1 MSSTYE
7 RLHSDDAGT
16 EPGSGV
22 SNSNNNNTTN
32 TNDQHLSENPFLV
45 ANESDNDFDE
55 EEITELT
62 GSRQSSLENST
73 DLAYGR
79 SIRDEDVFD
88 HDFKADVD
96 VESPFIPLGYHGKSG
111 NDYID
116 DYGNVYSE
124 VDFNF
129 IRYQGKHLFK
139 GKWLIFFTSGF
150 VSLFVSLFGYEQGV
164 CSGIITFKLF
174 NHYFNNPNPETLGFV
189 ISILEIGAM
198 VSSILV
204 SKVSDTI
211 GRKRT
216 ILLGTLIFIVG
227 GSLQSFAVNVA
238 VFTVGRVFSGL
249 GVGILLTIVPLYQC
263 EISPS
268 EERGKLVC
276 GEFTGNIVGYSLSVW
291 IDYFCYFLDTS
302 EDSHIAW
309 RLPLFIQVV
318 IAAALLVGGAF
329 VVELPRWLLDVDLDQ
344 KGLNVLSLLYADYDK
359 LLEKPI
365 QEFFIIK
372 NSILREREL
381 YPKHSRTWRQ
391 LFRNYKFRIFI
402 GCSALAFAQFN
413 GINIIS
419 YYAPLVFSEA
429 GFKDADALLMT
440 GINSTVYLACTLIP
454 FFYVDV
460 WGRKPILILG
470 GITMCVLLSLVSLMM
485 FLDKSY
491 TPMLVAIL
499 VIVYN
504 GCFGYSWGPI
514 GYLIPPEI
522 YPLAVRSKGVSLAV
536 AANWFANWVVGQLTP
551 IAQKSIGWAMY
562 LFPATSCIISV
573 VCVILYYPETKGI
586 ELEDI
591 DKLFGDE
598 KVQHTPLPMNFINSE
613 MEADSSRGPGTG
625 STAADRLLRQDSFEL
640 EDIPKIAR
648 QNRPSDQ

>member
-1 MSSTYE
+1 MVTQYQP
-7 RLHSDDAGT
+7 LHTGDPPSQINTFNKD
-16 EPGSGV
+16 
-22 SNSNNNNTTN
+22 NNNN
-32 TNDQHLSENPFLV
+32 NDSQNSHGSPFV
-45 ANESDNDFDE
+45 VVSNNEFDE
-55 EEITELT
+55 EEITELA
-62 GSRQSSLENST
+62 GSHQSSSQNST
-73 DLAYGR
+73 NPVKG
-79 SIRDEDVFD
+79 SNVTGHNDEDVFD
-88 HDFKADVD
+88 HDFKTDID
-96 VESPFIPLGYHGKSG
+96 IESPFIPMGYHGKSG
-111 NDYID
+111 NNYID
-116 DYGNVYSE
+116 DFGNVYTD

-129 IRYQGKHLFK
+129 IKYQAKHLLK
-139 GKWLIFFTSGF
+139 GKKLVYFTSGF

-174 NHYFNNPNPETLGFV
+174 KNYFHDPNPETLGFV

-204 SKVSDTI
+204 SKVSDSI

-216 ILLGTLIFIVG
+216 ILLGTTVFILG
-227 GSLQSFAVNVA
+227 GTLQSFANNLA

-249 GVGILLTIVPLYQC
+249 GVGVLLTVVPLYQC

-291 IDYFCYFLDTS
+291 IDYFCYFLDTNK
-302 EDSHIAW
+302 DRHLAW

-318 IAAALLVGGAF
+318 IAFILLVGGLF

-344 KGLNVLSLLYADYDK
+344 KGLNVLSLLYADSDK
-359 LLEKPI
+359 LLEKPVE
-365 QEFFIIK
+365 EFFIIK
-372 NSILREREL
+372 NSILKEREL
-381 YPKHSRTWRQ
+381 YPKHTRSWKL
-391 LFRNYKFRIFI
+391 LFRNYKSRIFI

-419 YYAPLVFSEA
+419 YYAPMVFGEA

-454 FFYVDV
+454 FFLVDV

-470 GITMCVLLSLVSLMM
+470 GLTMCVLLSLVSLMM
-485 FLDKSY
+485 FLNKSY

-499 VIVYN
+499 VIIYN

-536 AANWFANWVVGQLTP
+536 AANWFANWIVGQLTP

-562 LFPATSCIISV
+562 LFPAMSCVISV
-573 VCVILYYPETKGI
+573 ICVIFYYPETKGI

-591 DKLFGDE
+591 DKMFGDE
-598 KVQHTPLPMNFINSE
+598 KAQHTPIPMNFINSE
-613 MEADSSRGPGTG
+613 MNPGPGNG
-625 STAADRLLRQDSFEL
+625 STTGDTLLTQDSFEL
-640 EDIPKIAR
+640 ENIPRIGVK
-648 QNRPSDQ
+648 NDHTDS